1 MQFAVDR
8 DRFSSAINQVIGG
21 VEKRQ
26 TMQILSN
33 LLLEVADGR
42 LTLVATDL
50 EIQLRT
56 SVDVQMHAPG
66 ATTVNAR
73 KLADIVKS
81 ASQDV
86 EIVLT
91 QTDGWLEIDIGTGVF
106 RLASIEAESFPQM
119 TIDAATQSTV
129 SISEK
134 NLYALVDKTQFSMA
148 QQDVR
153 YFLNGL
159 LLEVKPGQMTAVAT
173 DGHRL
178 AFAHLNDERL
188 TENNRQA
195 IVPRKMVSEM
205 LKALDRDSDNEVS
218 LAFRDN
224 QIELLIGENYLI
236 SKLIDGK
243 YPDYSRVMPQAN
255 SKILIVSKTE
265 LKQVLLRASILS
277 NERFAGAYFHLS
289 PGRLMIESSNAEHE
303 SSKETMSVGYD
314 AGDLKISFNIN
325 YLLNILAVIESE
337 EVCMELEAPES
348 SVLIKPVMPGDI
360 DSKYVLMPMK
370 L

>member
-1 MQFAVDR
+1 
-8 DRFSSAINQVIGG
+8 
-21 VEKRQ
+21 
-26 TMQILSN
+26 
-33 LLLEVADGR
+33 
-42 LTLVATDL
+42 
-50 EIQLRT
+50 
-56 SVDVQMHAPG
+56 
-66 ATTVNAR
+66 
-73 KLADIVKS
+73 
-81 ASQDV
+81 
-86 EIVLT
+86 
-91 QTDGWLEIDIGTGVF
+91 
-106 RLASIEAESFPQM
+106 M

-134 NLYALVDKTQFSMA
+134 NLYALIDKTQFSMA

-178 AFAHLNDERL
+178 AYAHLSDERL
-188 TENNRQA
+188 TENNRQV

-205 LKALDRDSDNEVS
+205 LKALNRDSDDEVS

-265 LKQVLLRASILS
+265 LKQVLQRASILS
-277 NERFAGAYFHLS
+277 NERFSGAYFHLS

-314 AGDLKISFNIN
+314 AGDLKISFNIS

-348 SVLIKPVMPGDI
+348 SVLIKPVMTDDI